1 MAEMRDNDDD
11 DDDKDTNRSSI
22 SSLSSSSSFGDDE
35 LATLSGI
42 DLSDTD
48 DDPQKTLLFHKFDEL
63 RGYYAS
69 DDFGSLRHHHVRVQ
83 LTEIESLFCKD
94 WANKIEGDDAVTG
107 VNNVKYFHDIG
118 DLMKQKKQL
127 VIHGCAGI
135 GKTALVKWI
144 AHQWATNAGNEF
156 LQRLDAVFV
165 VQLSKLGRRANY
177 FESIGLEG
185 MEWQIWERRE
195 SVLFIVD
202 DYDIF
207 DYDDNDDEVAVASA
221 FLGNPRRS
229 LVSDIIVRY
238 PHWII
243 ATRSDALQTLD
254 ATFPN
259 VYRICALDEHMQSR
273 FVSNKFMMF
282 EERQHQPDTSRLMFL
297 LEPNVIVEVAL
308 QAALKDK
315 EYLGQIGKI
324 PLIASIL
331 CKAFL
336 KKITEKAHVRSF
348 IAARFFKRYFSKYY
362 GFYRKVDDMDQAASL
377 LQSDRVQK
385 MMADFRMLGESLSTA
400 GEYYYHVKSP
410 RRRLSR
416 ELAKTLKLIN
426 VADNN
431 ICATADRW
439 RQRIFDSDV
448 HRTFQQLIATGL
460 ICASISGRS
469 ANGKLCCYYQFIHP
483 LIGEFFRSWS

>member
-1 MAEMRDNDDD
+1 MSEMRDDD
-11 DDDKDTNRSSI
+11 DDEDIDRSSI
-22 SSLSSSSSFGDDE
+22 SSLSSSSSFGDDD

-48 DDPQKTLLFHKFDEL
+48 DDPQKTLLFQRFDEL

-69 DDFGSLRHHHVRVQ
+69 EDFGSLRHHYVRVQ
-83 LTEIESLFCKD
+83 LTGIESVFRKD
-94 WANKIEGDDAVTG
+94 WAKKIEGDDD
-107 VNNVKYFHDIG
+107 NDDDDSNDKYFHDIG

-144 AHQWATNAGNEF
+144 AHEWASGTSHQQF
-156 LQRLDAVFV
+156 DAVFV
-165 VQLSKLGRRANY
+165 VQLSKIGRRADY
-177 FESIGLEG
+177 FASVGLEG
-185 MEWQIWERRE
+185 MEFQIWERRE
-195 SVLFIVD
+195 SVLFVVD
-202 DYDIF
+202 DYDLF
-207 DYDDNDDEVAVASA
+207 DYEDGDGAAVASA
-221 FLGNPRRS
+221 FLANHRRS
-229 LVSDIIVRY
+229 LVSDIIIRY

-243 ATRSDALQTLD
+243 ATRSDALQALD

-259 VYRICALDEHMQSR
+259 VYRICALNETVQSR
-273 FVSNKFMMF
+273 FISNKFIIF
-282 EERQHQPDTSRLMFL
+282 EEQQHQPDTTRLMFL

-336 KKITEKAHVRSF
+336 KKITEKAHVRNF

-362 GFYRKVDDMDQAASL
+362 GFYRKVDDMDQAVSL
-377 LQSDRVQK
+377 LKSDRVQK
-385 MMADFRMLGESLSTA
+385 MMADFRALGESLSMA
-400 GEYYYHVKSP
+400 GDYYYHVKSP
-410 RRRLSR
+410 RRRLGR
-416 ELAKTLKLIN
+416 DLAKTLKLIN
-426 VADNN
+426 VTTTDNN
-431 ICATADRW
+431 ICAAAAAA
-439 RQRIFDSDV
+439 SDV
-448 HRTFQQLIATGL
+448 RRAFQQLIATGF

-483 LIGEFFRSWS
+483 FIGEFFRLWS